1 MRNTRSALLLSLSL
15 NLGLG
20 LLTALPVQARPVGD
34 VDLPDT
40 LNAGNSSLV
49 LNGAGI
55 RNKYFLEV
63 YVAGLYLPAA
73 SHDANSILKAD
84 EVQSVR
90 LVITSSQITRQRLLD
105 SIEDG
110 IRKSAGDDYPKF
122 EPRMKELWEAI
133 TFEVKP
139 GDTFEFTW
147 VPGEGT
153 HVVMNGK
160 ELRLLADHEFK
171 QVLFGIWL
179 SQNPVQESLKEDM
192 LGIAD

>member
-1 MRNTRSALLLSLSL
+1 MRNPYSALILSLA
-15 NLGLG
+15 
-20 LLTALPVQARPVGD
+20 LLATLPAQARQVGE

-40 LNAGNSSLV
+40 LKIGDSSLV

-55 RNKYFLEV
+55 RNKYFLDV
-63 YVAGLYLPAA
+63 YVAGIYLPAA
-73 SHDANSILKAD
+73 SHDAAAILKAD

-90 LVITSSQITRQRLLD
+90 LVITSSRITRQRLLD

-110 IRKSAGDDYPKF
+110 VRKSAGKDYPKHQ
-122 EPRMKELWEAI
+122 PRMQELWDAI

-147 VPGEGT
+147 IPGEGT
-153 HVVMNGK
+153 HVSMNGK
-160 ELRLLADHEFK
+160 LLRMIAEHEFK

-179 SQNPVQESLKEDM
+179 SPNPVQESLKQEM
-192 LGIAD
+192 LGMAE